1 MLLLDENGNIQR
13 VDDPP
18 GRYDLP
24 ERQEDDRLYDLMVQN
39 GTGTPMKCEK
49 RLRAT
54 LKQRKKPGSAR
65 SASGRTA
72 RSLSGRRVRARKTRV
87 ETFKG
92 GVSVRSI
99 SYSH

>member
-54 LKQRKKPGSAR
+54 LKQRKKPDSAFCERTYCSFVERAARPGEKDSCRNIQGR
-65 SASGRTA
+65 SECTQYF
-72 RSLSGRRVRARKTRV
+72 L
-87 ETFKG
+87 
-92 GVSVRSI
+92 
-99 SYSH
+99 